1 MRNNIDSYFKH
12 KLDEPQS
19 PPPGAW
25 ENIQAHLP
33 KKEKKRF
40 LPFWGMMIGIASVA
54 LLLSGGGYLLFNGN
68 ATPSSPTNNS
78 IAIPTTQTG
87 NDVSN
92 PFTKDESS
100 IISSPKNSMEGNFTK
115 SVSESTASQ
124 SSLVLAPNFSNHIN
138 NTNNNLT
145 FTNKK
150 STPIIHSI
158 SPVIALNDLHEYFEN
173 PASQSVY
180 KINELELEPKNLMSE
195 FPYLIPQLEGPLEEK
210 NKTIAA
216 IEKKAEKETKSQ
228 VIVHKK
234 VDFDR
239 FHVSAFASPMAL
251 NTFVGSSMLSD
262 EMRDF
267 KTENSITLAYG
278 MKGAYAIS
286 PNVRIRTGVS
296 KVGFEQITK
305 NVPLTVSIP
314 SGPVA
319 SNLAAQNNINYKS
332 NVRIANPNLQGL
344 AGDELG
350 KPTLGNIQQQS
361 EYIEIPLEA
370 EIAILQ
376 TPSIGI
382 SATGGGSTWL
392 LAKNKIYV
400 KTEDYTEE
408 LGQASNLNK
417 TSFSANAGLKFDMQI
432 MEKVHLNVEPNFK
445 YLVNPVNNIEKYNPY
460 TVGVNA
466 GITVSLK

>member
-1 MRNNIDSYFKH
+1 MRNNIDSYFKN

-33 KKEKKRF
+33 EKEKKRF
-40 LPFWGMMIGIASVA
+40 LPFWGMMLGIASVA
-54 LLLSGGGYLLFNGN
+54 LLLSGGGYLLYN
-68 ATPSSPTNNS
+68 ANSTPSNPTNNS
-78 IAIPTTQTG
+78 IAIPTTLKG
-87 NDVSN
+87 NNASN
-92 PFTKDESS
+92 GFTQDES
-100 IISSPKNSMEGNFTK
+100 IIPSANQNSMEENSSEIVLGSSSPHSNRVF
-115 SVSESTASQ
+115 VSNS
-124 SSLVLAPNFSNHIN
+124 IN
-138 NTNNNLT
+138 SNNNQT
-145 FTNKK
+145 FKDTNATLLN
-150 STPIIHSI
+150 SSN
-158 SPVIALNDLHEYFEN
+158 SPRIALNELNNNKEN
-173 PASQSVY
+173 PLNQSIY
-180 KINELELEPKNLMSE
+180 KYNAVDVDIQKWNPELPFMVPNLENTNVKE
-195 FPYLIPQLEGPLEEK
+195 VH
-210 NKTIAA
+210 IAA
-216 IEKKAEKETKSQ
+216 IEKPKESKSH
-228 VIVHKK
+228 VKMNKK
-234 VDFDR
+234 IDFDR

-262 EMRDF
+262 EMRDY

-278 MKGAYAIS
+278 MKGAYAVS
-286 PNVRIRTGVS
+286 PNVKIRTGIS
-296 KVGFEQITK
+296 KVGFEQVTK
-305 NVPLTVSIP
+305 NVPLTVSFP

-332 NVRIANPNLQGL
+332 NVRIASSDLQGFS
-344 AGDELG
+344 GDELG

-376 TPSIGI
+376 TSSIGI

-392 LAKNKIYV
+392 LSRNKIYV
-400 KTEDYTEE
+400 HTEDYTEE

-417 TSFSANAGLKFDMQI
+417 TSFSANAGLKFDMKI
-432 MEKVHLNVEPNFK
+432 MDKVQLNVEPHFK